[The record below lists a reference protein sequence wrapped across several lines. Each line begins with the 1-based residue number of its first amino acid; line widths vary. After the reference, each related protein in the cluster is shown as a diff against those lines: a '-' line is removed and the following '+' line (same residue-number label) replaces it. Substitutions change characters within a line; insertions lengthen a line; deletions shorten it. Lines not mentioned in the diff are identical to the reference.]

1 MIVSALNLELLR
13 LRSATPDDREFVW
26 GVHRQ
31 TMRVYVDRTWGW
43 DDSRQRERFD
53 GNFDP
58 AVIQIIEYRNHMA
71 GYMSV
76 RRSVGEIFLAV
87 IEITPEYQNH
97 GIGTRLIADLLDES
111 DSSGLPIKLSVLKVN
126 PARRLYERLG
136 FGSIAETPTHYEM
149 RREPRAVSM
158 V

>member
-1 MIVSALNLELLR
+1 VPALNLALLR
-13 LRSATPDDREFVW
+13 LRPATPDDREFVW
-26 GVHRQ
+26 RLHRE

-43 DDSRQRERFD
+43 DDRWQRERFD

-58 AVIQIIEYRNHMA
+58 ALLQIIEYCSHMA

-76 RRSVGEIFLAV
+76 RRSGGEIFLAV
-87 IEITPEYQNH
+87 IEIAPEYQNQ
-97 GIGTRLIADLLDES
+97 GIGTRLIASLLDES
-111 DSSGLPIKLSVLKVN
+111 DSSRLPAKLSVLKVN

-136 FGSIAETPTHYEM
+136 FDSIAETSTHYEM
-149 RREPRAVSM
+149 RREPRAPSV